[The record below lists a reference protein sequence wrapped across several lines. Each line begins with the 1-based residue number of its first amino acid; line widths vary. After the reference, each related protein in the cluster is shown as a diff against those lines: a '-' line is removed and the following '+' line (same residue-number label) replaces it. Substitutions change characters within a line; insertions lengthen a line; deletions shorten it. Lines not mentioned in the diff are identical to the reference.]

1 MSKMEKPCNV
11 KPSTNTMLK
20 GFDECLGDIEISVA
34 DLPNVNQIDVCGA
47 IANCPEIKNIK
58 AKAVQAQEQI
68 DSINNEKLV
77 KVREDITRLN
87 EESEKVKEDKK
98 STDQILSEI
107 ASNITMLKGWN
118 TRQDALAKNL
128 QKPTIID
135 TTYYNFDEWIEN
147 VYIPQCGALTNKYTN
162 GSIYINVNNNN
173 GATNATYINTRSPN
187 STEPCSAKD
196 WEMLR
201 FAQPSDMMV
210 MLGIDPLVVSHP
222 HKHEYVVSLDPNKF
236 QDFIAGLKSL
246 DLSKVEVSLGQVYF
260 EPVIKESMG
269 VQENMNVGKKTT
281 TKDLDVKGNAN
292 IKNLE
297 AEDAKIKNFS
307 APVHFDEKVT
317 VSDNVEASSLNV
329 TDTANLNNSTLKG
342 STRIERVDGDLYAS
356 ENLRVG
362 ENLNVTG
369 TSTFDGDLNARH
381 ANISGSLNMPD
392 ATKIK
397 IGGVDLETWLI
408 NFGRGHWQP
417 R

>member
-1 MSKMEKPCNV
+1 M
-11 KPSTNTMLK
+11 
-20 GFDECLGDIEISVA
+20 
-34 DLPNVNQIDVCGA
+34 
-47 IANCPEIKNIK
+47 
-58 AKAVQAQEQI
+58 
-68 DSINNEKLV
+68 
-77 KVREDITRLN
+77 
-87 EESEKVKEDKK
+87 
-98 STDQILSEI
+98 
-107 ASNITMLKGWN
+107 
-118 TRQDALAKNL
+118 
-128 QKPTIID
+128 
-135 TTYYNFDEWIEN
+135 
-147 VYIPQCGALTNKYTN
+147 TNKYTN

-297 AEDAKIKNFS
+297 VEDAKIKNFS

-317 VSDNVEASSLNV
+317 VSDNVETSSLNV
-329 TDTANLNNSTLKG
+329 TDAANLNNSTLKG

-369 TSTFDGDLNARH
+369 TSTFDGDFNARH